1 MIRISMIRMSPSI
14 ILAILVAVAACQT
27 PSDGVAHGAAPDTTA
42 SILITNALVVDGTG
56 APGKLADVAVAGDRI
71 AAIGDLG
78 DWEAAVRIDGSGLV
92 LAPGFI
98 DIHSHATSS
107 SIESSG
113 VAERPLAENYLRQGV
128 TTVIGGQDGSSPL
141 DIGAVLAYLD
151 QAPAAVNVGLM
162 IGHGSV
168 RAFVVGADDRE
179 ATPEE
184 LGRMTELVRRAM
196 EDGAFGITSG
206 LEYTPGQFAST
217 EELIEVSR
225 PAGEAGGLHSSHIRD
240 EGGKLLESVA
250 EIIRVGEESGA
261 RPHITHH
268 KVVGKGRWGL
278 SSESLELV
286 ERARTR
292 GIDAG
297 SDVYPYTASSTGL
310 TILFPAWAKDGGFEQ
325 LQQRLLN
332 DETRSTIRA
341 DVIDHINAERGADP
355 STIVAARCNFDRSFD
370 GKSLADILTERG
382 LDVTVPNAADVA
394 IELVLG
400 GSCSGVFHSMSEQDV
415 AAIMSHRTTMISSD
429 GGIPEPGSGVPH
441 PRNYGAF
448 ARVLAKYVRADSVLT
463 LEQAVYRMSG
473 LTADRLGLPN
483 RGVIR
488 AGAVADLVLFD
499 PDTIEDTAEFGDPHH
514 MAEGVHTVVVS
525 GVRVLADG
533 ELTGHRPGKALRFRG
548 R

>member
-1 MIRISMIRMSPSI
+1 MAHTI
-14 ILAILVAVAACQT
+14 ILPLLVMLAACGE
-27 PSDGVAHGAAPDTTA
+27 PADGAAGMAVPDTTA
-42 SILITNALVVDGTG
+42 SILITGAFVVDGTG
-56 APGKLADVAVAGDRI
+56 APGRVADVAVVGDRI
-71 AAIGDLG
+71 AAVGDLDG
-78 DWEAAVRIDGSGLV
+78 LDAAVTIDGSGLV

-107 SIESSG
+107 SIENSG
-113 VAERPLAENYLRQGV
+113 VVERPLAENYLRQGV

-141 DIGAVLAYLD
+141 DIGAALAYLD
-151 QAPAAVNVGLM
+151 QSPAAINVGLM

-179 ATPEE
+179 ATADEID
-184 LGRMTELVRRAM
+184 RMTEIVRRAM
-196 EDGAFGITSG
+196 RDGAFGITSG

-217 EELIEVSR
+217 EELIAVSR
-225 PAGEAGGLHSSHIRD
+225 PAGEVGALHSSHIRD

-278 SSESLELV
+278 SAESLALIEQ
-286 ERARTR
+286 ARGR
-292 GIDAG
+292 GVDAG

-310 TILFPAWAKDGGFEQ
+310 TILFPAWAKDGGFER

-332 DETRSTIRA
+332 AETRSTIRR

-370 GKSLADILTERG
+370 GKSLADILRERG
-382 LDVTVPNAADVA
+382 LEATVPNSADVA

-415 AAIMSHRTTMISSD
+415 AAIMSHPTTMISSD

-448 ARVLAKYVRADSVLT
+448 ARVLAKYVRTDSVLT
-463 LEQAVYRMSG
+463 LHQAVHKMTRLS
-473 LTADRLGLPN
+473 AERLGLSD
-483 RGVIR
+483 RGVVR
-488 AGAVADLVLFD
+488 PGAVADLVLFD
-499 PDTIEDTAEFGDPHH
+499 PAAIEDTARFGDPHH

-533 ELTGHRPGKALRFRG
+533 RVTGLRPGKALRFAG

>member
-1 MIRISMIRMSPSI
+1 MMRMMHVPI
-14 ILAILVAVAACQT
+14 PIVLATLVALAACDSPAGT
-27 PSDGVAHGAAPDTTA
+27 SSARAAPDTTA
-42 SILITNALVVDGTG
+42 SILITGALVVDGTG
-56 APGKLADVAVAGDRI
+56 APGRIADVAVSGDRI
-71 AAIGDLG
+71 AAIGELADTA
-78 DWEAAVRIDGSGLV
+78 AAVRIDGSGMV

-107 SIESSG
+107 SIEESG
-113 VAERPLAENYLRQGV
+113 VVLRPLAENYLRQGV
-128 TTVIGGQDGSSPL
+128 TTVIGGQDGSSPI
-141 DIGAVLAYLD
+141 DIGAALAFLD
-151 QAPAAVNVGLM
+151 QSPAAVNVGLM

-179 ATPEE
+179 ASPEE
-184 LGRMTELVRRAM
+184 LERMTALVRDAM

-217 EELIEVSR
+217 EELITVSR
-225 PAGEAGGLHSSHIRD
+225 PAGEVGGLHSSHIRD
-240 EGGKLLESVA
+240 EGGGLLESVS

-278 SSESLELV
+278 SSESLALV
-286 ERARTR
+286 ERARER
-292 GIDAG
+292 GVDAG
-297 SDVYPYTASSTGL
+297 SDVYPYTASSTGI
-310 TILFPAWAKDGGFEQ
+310 TILFPAWAKDGGFER

-370 GKSLADILTERG
+370 GKSLADILAERG
-382 LDVTVPNAADVA
+382 REVTVPNAADVA

-415 AAIMSHRTTMISSD
+415 AAIMSHPTTMISSD
-429 GGIPEPGSGVPH
+429 GGIPEPDSGVPH

-448 ARVLAKYVRADSVLT
+448 ARALAKYVRADSVLT
-463 LEQAVYRMSG
+463 IEEAVRKMSG
-473 LTADRLGLPN
+473 LPAERLGLPE

-488 AGAVADLVLFD
+488 AGAAADLVLFD
-499 PDTIEDTAEFGDPHH
+499 AARIEDTAEFGDPHH
-514 MAEGVHTVVVS
+514 MAKGVHTVVVS

-533 ELTGHRPGKALRFRG
+533 ELTGHRPGEALRFEG